1 MPYKFEPEE
10 GLSEA
15 FARVAGEQLD
25 QAQTVITEE
34 LESDPVVAVHTARKS
49 VKKERALLRLMRGA
63 VAGSD
68 RRKQNDALRQAARRL
83 SVARD
88 AEVMIAALDD
98 LAERYSGQVPHTVFT
113 TLRERLDSERTMFGA
128 GSAESEVVAQ
138 LATVRAEIAE
148 WRLSDHGW
156 AAIEPGLARTY
167 KRGRA
172 AFVQARK
179 HTDDQHLHA
188 WRKRAKDLWYQLRL
202 LTPVCGETVR
212 GQSKDAGR
220 LGDLLGEDHDLAVLR
235 VTLARIGAPLATDVD
250 AVVALLDHRRE
261 ELQIQAMSVGERVYA
276 ERTKA
281 FTGRVHSYW
290 RAGRTER
297 RVAQRRD
304 PAALA
309 EATRAAPAH

>member
-1 MPYKFEPEE
+1 MPYKFEPNEV
-10 GLSEA
+10 LSEA
-15 FARVAGEQLD
+15 FARVAREQLD
-25 QAQTVITEE
+25 QAQTAMTEE

-49 VKKERALLRLMRGA
+49 VKKERALLRLMRGP

-68 RRKQNDALRQAARRL
+68 RRKQNDALRRAARRL
-83 SVARD
+83 SLARD

-98 LAERYSGQVPHTVFT
+98 LSERYSGQVPHTAFT
-113 TLRERLDSERTMFGA
+113 ALRERLEAERTIFGE
-128 GSAESEVVAQ
+128 GSVESEVAAQ
-138 LATVRAEIAE
+138 LATVRDGIAE
-148 WRLSDHGW
+148 WHLSDHGW

-167 KRGRA
+167 ERGRA
-172 AFVQARK
+172 TFAQARK
-179 HTDDQHLHA
+179 HPDDQHLHA

-212 GQSKDAGR
+212 GQSKDAGL

-235 VTLARIGAPLATDVD
+235 VTLAHIGAEVATDLD

-261 ELQIQAMSVGERVYA
+261 ELQTQAMSLGERVYA

-281 FTGRVHSYW
+281 FTGRIHSYW

-297 RVAQRRD
+297 RAAQRRD
-304 PAALA
+304 PAELA
-309 EATRAAPAH
+309 EATRATPAH